1 MNVFGE
7 NIGNTVREAFSY
19 ADGTSKWRSHSFNTW
34 YTSSYHNQDKEMA
47 EITKKCIDKILEKWK
62 TCEGCLPTCRNY
74 KVKDLI
80 QQTIRTVFLSS
91 EDEINNKLNPILT
104 LLFFYL

>member
-19 ADGTSKWRSHSFNTW
+19 VDGTSKWCSHSFNTR
-34 YTSSYHNQDKEMA
+34 YTSYHNQDKEMA
-47 EITKKCIDKILEKWK
+47 EITKKCIDKILEEWK
-62 TCEGCLPTCRNY
+62 ACEGCLPTCRNY

-91 EDEINNKLNPILT
+91 EGEINNKLKPIDS
-104 LLFFYL
+104 FIFYL